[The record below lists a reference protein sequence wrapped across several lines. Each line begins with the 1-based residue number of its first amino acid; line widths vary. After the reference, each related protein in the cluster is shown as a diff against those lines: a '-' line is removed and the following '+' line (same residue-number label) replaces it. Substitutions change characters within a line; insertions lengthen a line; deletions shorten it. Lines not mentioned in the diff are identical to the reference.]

1 MADHLGDGSL
11 GEVRVEPGEEIQI
24 RSLNAISGDVAF
36 LGIPNQRAIEMVLYY
51 LGSGGKVKGRQV
63 TLGTGLDDLCSAD
76 GGAAAAQMIVAD
88 EDVVGVIGTS
98 CSGAA
103 AAASPLIS
111 AAGMVMI
118 SPSNTSPSL
127 TSDLAGTAGK
137 NYYPGYYRTA
147 HNDLYQGAAAAGFAI
162 DVLGVSTAAAIHDGD
177 PYTQGLA
184 QAFADAFEALGG
196 TITTFTAVN
205 KGDSDMIPVL
215 TEVAS
220 GAPEMLFFPIFQP
233 EGDFIVQQVH
243 EVSGMDGVTLMAA
256 DGLMVSNFMEL
267 PESEGL
273 FFSGPDLRYGAN
285 GNQRIIGSSAG
296 GVLMQYVGQWGENPS
311 AAFWA
316 HSFDATT
323 LLLDAIE
330 AASYDDDG
338 TLVIDRAGVRE
349 FLSSVRDYRGITGTL
364 SCDEFGD
371 CGSQKI
377 TVIGHTNS
385 SDVDGSLA
393 NVIYEYSPAGG
404 SQVRLLY
411 DFSAASEIIQDYVD
425 ENGLNGA
432 SFIVVDRDDGV
443 VHQEH
448 FGELGPERVA
458 IIGPVGEIVSA
469 GVVLSLHDDGLL
481 DVDAPVADVVAWGSG
496 NPEVTLAQL
505 LSHSSGM
512 VGGLASQFYSPY
524 LCSVMFVG
532 SLQGCAETI
541 FTTPDDDAD
550 LVPPDTAFGWPGTG
564 ADYQVAGAVAEV
576 ASGKTWAELVDEIYV
591 QPCGLNVLAYNNP
604 WFQLPFD
611 PTTFGYPA
619 VGGDPVSMLA
629 PTENPSIMGGA
640 YTTADDLAVLLLM
653 HLRDGMCGDE
663 RVLSTESLERMH
675 EDRIARVYDGDSEF
689 TDAEGNATGEV
700 WGYGMGFPIDRE
712 TGRPAAASPFGQQ
725 AWLDLDEGYAV
736 LLLLEAS
743 WTNSLALYDLVP
755 GPVHEA
761 ILTARG

>member
-1 MADHLGDGSL
+1 MAGSL
-11 GEVRVEPGEEIQI
+11 GYVRVEPGEEIQI

-36 LGIPNQRAIEMVLYY
+36 LGIPNQRAIDFALQ
-51 LGSGGKVKGRQV
+51 GSAGKVHGFV
-63 TLGTGLDDLCSAD
+63 VSMGTGLDDLCSAD
-76 GGAAAAQMIVAD
+76 GGQAAAQTIVAD
-88 EDVVGVIGTS
+88 EQVVGVIGTS

-103 AAASPLIS
+103 TAAAPLIS
-111 AAGMVMI
+111 EAGMVMI

-127 TSDLAGTAGK
+127 TSDLAGTAGS
-137 NYYPGYYRTA
+137 NNYPGYYRTA

-162 DVLGVSTAAAIHDGD
+162 DVLGVTTAAAIHDGD

-196 TITTFTAVN
+196 TITGFTAVN
-205 KGDSDMIPVL
+205 KGDTDMIPVL
-215 TEVAS
+215 TEIAAGS
-220 GAPEMLFFPIFQP
+220 PELLFFPIFQP

-273 FFSGPDLRYGAN
+273 YFSGPDLRYGHN
-285 GNQRIIGSSAG
+285 KNQRVIGSSPDSFIS
-296 GVLMQYVGQWGENPS
+296 LYVMAYGEKPS
-311 AAFWA
+311 APFWA

-323 LLLDAIE
+323 LLVDAIE
-330 AASYDDDG
+330 AASYVDDDG

-349 FLSSVRDYRGITGTL
+349 YLSKVRDYQGLTGLL

-432 SFIVVDRDDGV
+432 SFIVVDRDAGV

-458 IIGPVGEIVSA
+458 IIGPLGEIVSA

-512 VGGLASQFYSPY
+512 VGGQVSQFYNPY

-629 PTENPSIMGGA
+629 PTENPSITGGA

-675 EDRIARVYDGDSEF
+675 EDRIARVYDGDSEI

-761 ILTARG
+761 VLTARG

>member
-1 MADHLGDGSL
+1 VAGSL
-11 GEVRVEPGEEIQI
+11 GYVRVEPGEEIQI

-36 LGIPNQRAIEMVLYY
+36 LGIPNQRAIDFALQ
-51 LGSGGKVKGRQV
+51 GSAGKVHGFV
-63 TLGTGLDDLCSAD
+63 VSMGTGLDDLCSAD
-76 GGAAAAQMIVAD
+76 GGQAAAQTIVAD
-88 EDVVGVIGTS
+88 EQVVGVIGTS

-103 AAASPLIS
+103 TAAAPLIS
-111 AAGMVMI
+111 EAGMVMI

-127 TSDLAGTAGK
+127 TSDLAGTAGS
-137 NYYPGYYRTA
+137 NNYPGYYRTA

-162 DVLGVSTAAAIHDGD
+162 DVLGVTTAAAIHDGD

-196 TITTFTAVN
+196 TITGFTAVN
-205 KGDSDMIPVL
+205 KGDTDMIPVL
-215 TEVAS
+215 TEIAAGS
-220 GAPEMLFFPIFQP
+220 PELLFFPIFQP

-273 FFSGPDLRYGAN
+273 YFSGPDLRYGHN
-285 GNQRIIGSSAG
+285 KNQRVIGSSPDSFIS
-296 GVLMQYVGQWGENPS
+296 LYVMAYGEKPS
-311 AAFWA
+311 APFWA

-323 LLLDAIE
+323 LLVDAIE
-330 AASYDDDG
+330 AASYVDDDG

-349 FLSSVRDYRGITGTL
+349 YLSKVRDYQGLTGLL

-432 SFIVVDRDDGV
+432 SFIVVDRDAGV

-458 IIGPVGEIVSA
+458 IIGPVGEMISA

-512 VGGLASQFYSPY
+512 VGGQVSQFYNPY

-761 ILTARG
+761 VLTARG